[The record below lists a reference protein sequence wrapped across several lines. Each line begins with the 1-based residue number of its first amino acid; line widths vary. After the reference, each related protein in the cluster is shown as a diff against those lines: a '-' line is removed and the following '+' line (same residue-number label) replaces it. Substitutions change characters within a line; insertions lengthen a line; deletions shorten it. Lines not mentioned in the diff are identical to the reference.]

1 MTIISYMTD
10 VSFAIGAIRELPS
23 LAARHRIVRP
33 FIITD
38 QGVAA
43 AGLTGMASAG
53 LGHCATFDA
62 TPANPTESAVE
73 LAVSAFKRASADGI
87 IAIGG
92 GSVID
97 LAKAV
102 ALAATHSGPL
112 SGYAAIANG
121 AERITAA
128 VAPVIAVPTTSGSG
142 SEVGRATLIVLKDR
156 RKVAF
161 ISTHLL
167 PRCAICDP
175 VLTMSMPPSLTAGS
189 GMDAIAHC
197 IETLLSPRI
206 NPPAEAIA
214 LDGLQR
220 AAANVERAVQFP
232 SDMPARSEMMMA
244 SFEAGLCF
252 QKGLGAV
259 HALSHPLGALEAPV
273 LHHGTVNG
281 VLLPAVLRFNEKLC
295 SEKYDRIRAALQ
307 LAPQLDLADRLAEM
321 QRKLGLP
328 TRLRDLGVGRESLRH
343 VAREAM
349 HDLSHGTNPRT
360 ASEDDYLNMLDESF

>member
-1 MTIISYMTD
+1 MTVISYMTD
-10 VSFAIGAIRELPS
+10 VLFDVGAVRELSS
-23 LAARHRIVRP
+23 LAARHQIRQPFVVTDRGIV
-33 FIITD
+33 
-38 QGVAA
+38 A
-43 AGLTGMASAG
+43 AGLSETVIAG
-53 LGHCATFDA
+53 LGRCPTFDA
-62 TPANPTESAVE
+62 TPPNPTEAAVD
-73 LAVSAFKRASADGI
+73 LAVAAFKRAGADGI

-128 VAPVIAVPTTSGSG
+128 VAPIVAVPTTSGSG
-142 SEVGRATLIVLKDR
+142 SEVGRAALIVLRDR

-161 ISTHLL
+161 ISPHLL

-175 VLTMSMPPSLTAGS
+175 TLTLSLPPLLTAGS

-197 IETLLSPRI
+197 IETLLSPRF

-220 AAANVERAVQFP
+220 AVLNIERAVQTP
-232 SDMPARSEMMMA
+232 SDRLARSEMMMA
-244 SFEAGLCF
+244 ALEGGLCF

-259 HALSHPLGALEAPV
+259 HALSHALCALEAPV
-273 LHHGTVNG
+273 LHHGTING
-281 VLLPAVLRFNEKLC
+281 VLLPAVLRFNEKVC
-295 SEKYDRIRAALQ
+295 VEKYGRIRSAFR
-307 LAPQLDLADRLAEM
+307 LAPEVDLADWVAEV
-321 QRKLGLP
+321 QRSVGLP
-328 TRLRDLGVGRESLRH
+328 TRLRDIEISRESLH
-343 VAREAM
+343 NVAREAM
-349 HDLSHGTNPRT
+349 HDLSHHTNPRT
-360 ASEDDYLNMLDESF
+360 ANEDDYQAILNESF

>member
-10 VSFAIGAIRELPS
+10 VLFDTGAIRELPC
-23 LAARHRIVRP
+23 LAARHQIRRP

-38 QGVAA
+38 EGVAA
-43 AGLTGMASAG
+43 AGLSTVATAG
-53 LGHCATFDA
+53 LGHCPIFDA
-62 TPANPTESAVE
+62 TPPNPTETAVE
-73 LAVSAFKRASADGI
+73 LAVAAFKGASADGI
-87 IAIGG
+87 IAVGG

-102 ALAATHSGPL
+102 ALAATHPGPL
-112 SGYAAIANG
+112 PDYAAIANG
-121 AERITAA
+121 TERITRA
-128 VAPVIAVPTTSGSG
+128 VAPVVAVPTTSGSG
-142 SEVGRATLIVLKDR
+142 SEVGRAALIVLRDR

-161 ISTHLL
+161 ISPYLL

-175 VLTMSMPPSLTAGS
+175 ALTISMPHSLTAGS

-214 LDGLQR
+214 IDGLQR
-220 AAANVERAVQFP
+220 AFSNIERAIQLP
-232 SDMPARSEMMMA
+232 SDTLARSEMMMA
-244 SFEAGLCF
+244 SLEGGLCF

-259 HALSHPLGALEAPV
+259 HALSHALCALDAPA

-281 VLLPAVLRFNEKLC
+281 VLLPAVVRFNEMVC
-295 SEKYDRIRAALQ
+295 AQKYGRIRSALH
-307 LAPQLDLADRLAEM
+307 LAPELDLADRLAEM
-321 QRKLGLP
+321 QRSVGLP
-328 TRLRDLGVGRESLRH
+328 TRLRDLGVKHESLQH

-349 HDLSHGTNPRT
+349 HDLSHLTNPRS
-360 ASEDDYLNMLDESF
+360 ANEDDYLRILNESF

>member
-10 VSFAIGAIRELPS
+10 VLFAIGAIRELPS
-23 LAARHRIVRP
+23 LAVRHRIVRP

-43 AGLTGMASAG
+43 AGLTKMASAG
-53 LGHCATFDA
+53 LGPCPMFDA
-62 TPANPTESAVE
+62 TPANPTELAVD
-73 LAVSAFKRASADGI
+73 LAVSAFKGASADGI

-112 SGYAAIANG
+112 SDYAAIANG
-121 AERITAA
+121 GERITAA
-128 VAPVIAVPTTSGSG
+128 VVPVIAVPTTSGSG
-142 SEVGRATLIVLKDR
+142 SEVGRAALIVLRDR

-175 VLTMSMPPSLTAGS
+175 ALTMSMPALLTAGS

-206 NPPAEAIA
+206 NPPAEAVA

-220 AAANVERAVQFP
+220 AVLNIERAVQFP
-232 SDMPARSEMMMA
+232 SDRLARSEMMMA
-244 SFEAGLCF
+244 SLEGGLCF

-259 HALSHPLGALEAPV
+259 HALSHALCALEAPV
-273 LHHGTVNG
+273 LHHGTING
-281 VLLPAVLRFNEKLC
+281 VLLPAVLRFNEQIC
-295 SEKYDRIRAALQ
+295 SEKYDRIRTALH
-307 LAPQLDLADRLAEM
+307 LAPELNLADRLAEM
-321 QRKLGLP
+321 QDKVGLP
-328 TRLRDLGVGRESLRH
+328 TRLRDLSISRESLRN

-360 ASEDDYLNMLDESF
+360 ANEEDYLNILDESF